1 MEGIINRI
9 LEIDRTAEER
19 LTNARLIKQKTVNQT
34 FVEAGRLEETLK
46 SQAEET
52 IANVER
58 INDKYY
64 GELLKRN
71 EEKYAS
77 EAENLKI
84 FYSSQHEIIE
94 DKIFAEIVGDVP

>member
-46 SQAEET
+46 KQAEET

-64 GELLKRN
+64 DELLKSN
-71 EEKYAS
+71 EAKYARS
-77 EAENLKI
+77 AESLNNFYNL
-84 FYSSQHEIIE
+84 QHERIE
-94 DKIFAEIVGDVP
+94 NEIFLKIVGDKP